1 MIQYFPIQ
9 YFLKKPKNSKIK
21 VKRIYD
27 DNKNLISLI
36 IHYQDKDFKGFI
48 SEKKEYSYN
57 ISNSLEKVST
67 YWGQIDTLEAGFQQ
81 LNRGEEID
89 EEFID
94 YSLQLFL
101 EEHYDSNRRVIKL
114 LEYYYDQLTD
124 IYTF

>member
-1 MIQYFPIQ
+1 M
-9 YFLKKPKNSKIK
+9 
-21 VKRIYD
+21 
-27 DNKNLISLI
+27 
-36 IHYQDKDFKGFI
+36 
-48 SEKKEYSYN
+48 
-57 ISNSLEKVST
+57 ST

-94 YSLQLFL
+94 YNLQLFL

-114 LEYYYDQLTD
+114 LGYYYDQLTD